1 MMGLRAKFH
10 PRLLMALLIGTAV
23 ALILSAIGRPSLNS
37 RILIGWDA
45 GVVAYLATVGLMAF
59 RSSIGQM
66 RRRASLED
74 EGALATLVLTLS
86 AAIASLAAIAVELQ
100 GTDGSENTAFRL
112 SVAGVTIICSW
123 FFVHMIFA
131 VHYAHEFYGDEGE
144 RGGLQFPQTPEP
156 DYWDFMYYAFN
167 LGAAAQTSDVLV
179 VSKRMRRLTLAHTIL
194 SFLFNTTVLALA
206 VNVGAG
212 LI

>member
-1 MMGLRAKFH
+1 MGLHARLH
-10 PRLLMALLIGTAV
+10 PRLFLALLIGVAV
-23 ALILSAIGRPSLNS
+23 ALLLSASVKLSLNS

-45 GVVAYLATVGLMAF
+45 GIIAYLAMVGFMAL

-66 RRRASLED
+66 QRRASLED
-74 EGALATLVLTLS
+74 EGALVTLALTLS
-86 AAIASLAAIAVELQ
+86 AAVASLAAIAMELQ
-100 GTDGSENTAFRL
+100 ETGGNTAFRL

-123 FFVHMIFA
+123 FFVHLIFA

-144 RGGLQFPQTPEP
+144 RGGLQFPQTTKP
-156 DYWDFMYYAFN
+156 DYWDFMYFAFN
-167 LGAAAQTSDVLV
+167 LGAAAQTSDVIV

-212 LI
+212 LV